1 MSFQLVADAVVADRF
16 RLIRQLGHGGMGEV
30 WLARHTALDVL
41 CAVKFIYAD
50 AASSPELRSRFVL
63 EAKAAAQ
70 LRSSHVVQILDTG
83 VFDGTPY
90 IAMEYLEGEDLGVRL
105 KRVGVLDARQ
115 TASIVVQV
123 ARALGRANTAS
134 LVHRDLKPANIFL
147 CREDDREIVKV
158 LDFGVAKRVGA
169 GLDSAPDG
177 RTETGAL
184 MGTPFYMSP
193 EQAQGT
199 RAIDHR
205 SDLWALAVIA
215 FRCLTGK
222 LPFRSDAL
230 GDLLVQIIVAPIPVP
245 SQVAPVPLGFD
256 AWWARAASRD
266 PAHRFQTA
274 KELASSLQM
283 ALGLSGTIDAEQ
295 PSGSLP
301 VAGLL
306 ASGPPQVRHRTTL
319 PIDASFSLPSFLPLP
334 FAPVPSPLEHTPPP
348 VRPPVGS
355 FAGTPS
361 PLVTQAPVHA
371 TPRNTSMVGILLLA
385 AAVVVLAGA
394 AAAYL
399 LVRPTPLASGV
410 GAVSVPAEPTAPT
423 VIVGASL
430 PSAEPSSSA
439 LPRASASSASDT
451 PLPAAAPSSN
461 VAPTAS
467 ARPSTYTA
475 PIKASPTAKPS
486 FDPGI

>member
-1 MSFQLVADAVVADRF
+1 
-16 RLIRQLGHGGMGEV
+16 
-30 WLARHTALDVL
+30 
-41 CAVKFIYAD
+41 
-50 AASSPELRSRFVL
+50 
-63 EAKAAAQ
+63 
-70 LRSSHVVQILDTG
+70 
-83 VFDGTPY
+83 
-90 IAMEYLEGEDLGVRL
+90 VRL

-123 ARALGRANTAS
+123 ARALGRAHTAS

-158 LDFGVAKRVGA
+158 LDFGVAKRVGS

-245 SQVAPVPLGFD
+245 SQVAAVPPGFD
-256 AWWARAASRD
+256 SWWARAASRD
-266 PAHRFQTA
+266 PAHRFQSA
-274 KELASSLQM
+274 KELGSSLQM

-306 ASGPPQVRHRTTL
+306 AGGTPRGTPRTTL
-319 PIDASFSLPSFLPLP
+319 PIDASFSLPSSLPQP
-334 FAPVPSPLEHTPPP
+334 FVPVPLPLEHTPSA

-361 PLVTQAPVHA
+361 PLVTQAPIHA
-371 TPRNTSMVGILLLA
+371 APRNTGIVGIIVLA
-385 AAVVVLAGA
+385 GAVVVLAGA

-399 LVRPTPLASGV
+399 LVRPTPLASGSQ
-410 GAVSVPAEPTAPT
+410 AVSIPAEPTAPT
-423 VIVGASL
+423 GTVSASL
-430 PSAEPSSSA
+430 PLAEPSASA
-439 LPRASASSASDT
+439 LPRAAASGAPDT
-451 PLPAAAPSSN
+451 APPAAAPSSP
-461 VAPTAS
+461 VAPIPS

-475 PIKASPTAKPS
+475 PGKASPTAKPS

>member
-1 MSFQLVADAVVADRF
+1 
-16 RLIRQLGHGGMGEV
+16 MGEV

-70 LRSSHVVQILDTG
+70 LRSSHVVQVLDTG

-105 KRVGVLDARQ
+105 KRVGMLDARQ

-123 ARALGRANTAS
+123 ARALGRAHTAS

-158 LDFGVAKRVGA
+158 LDFGVAKRVG
-169 GLDSAPDG
+169 GGVDGAPDEK
-177 RTETGAL
+177 TETGAL

-199 RAIDHR
+199 RSIDHR

-274 KELASSLQM
+274 KELANSLQM

-295 PSGSLP
+295 PSGSLR
-301 VAGLL
+301 VVGLP
-306 ASGPPQVRHRTTL
+306 ASGPPQLRHRTTL
-319 PIDASFSLPSFLPLP
+319 PLDSSFSLPSSVLLPST
-334 FAPVPSPLEHTPPP
+334 PVPSPLERSPSP
-348 VRPPVGS
+348 VRPPVAS
-355 FAGTPS
+355 FAGTQT
-361 PLVTQAPVHA
+361 PLVTQAPIHA
-371 TPRNTSMVGILLLA
+371 LAKNTSLVGILFLA

-394 AAAYL
+394 AGAYL
-399 LVRPTPLASGV
+399 LVRPPPLASGLQT
-410 GAVSVPAEPTAPT
+410 VSLPAEPTAPAVLAGT
-423 VIVGASL
+423 SL

-439 LPRASASSASDT
+439 LPRASVSSASDT
-451 PLPAAAPSSN
+451 PRAAAAPSST

-467 ARPSTYTA
+467 ARPISTYAA
-475 PIKASPTAKPS
+475 PSKAAPTAKPS